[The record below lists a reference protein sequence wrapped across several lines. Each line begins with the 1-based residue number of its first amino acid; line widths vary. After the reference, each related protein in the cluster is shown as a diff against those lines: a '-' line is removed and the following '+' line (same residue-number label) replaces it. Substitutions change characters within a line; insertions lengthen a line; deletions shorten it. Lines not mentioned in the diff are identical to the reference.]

1 MPNHRPNRLG
11 DISVNYVAVMA
22 RTLRNR
28 GHDPAPWLARYRV
41 SRRLLTTPGARISI
55 PRFMRM
61 GHAAIQMTGDTAL
74 GLDFGY
80 NTRITDL
87 GMAGM
92 AAASAPTLGAALDT
106 LVRYER
112 LMSTNS
118 RGQSR
123 IERTGAGGLSAVF
136 YSISPYNRYNCFV
149 VDSILAGWVAFL
161 GELDNREPVPGHI
174 DIEYTE
180 PFNAEAYGRW
190 FGCGVQFDAERNRV
204 ELAPE
209 TAARPNRLAQPALYE
224 ELSQH
229 CETER
234 QRLEWGQ
241 STTERAREAIA
252 QRMGTTTPT
261 MEAIA
266 QILGTTEWG
275 LRRALQQE
283 GITYRAL
290 LDRTRRELAEDYV
303 RGTPLSL
310 SDIAGLVGFA
320 NPSAFQGAFRRWYG
334 CSPGRYRRRY
344 GMPG

>member
-1 MPNHRPNRLG
+1 MVSHRPNRLG
-11 DISVNYVAVMA
+11 DISVNYVEVMA
-22 RTLRNR
+22 RTLRLR

-41 SRRLLTTPGARISI
+41 SRRLLATPGARISI

-74 GLDFGY
+74 GLAFGR
-80 NTRITDL
+80 NTRLTDL

-92 AAASAPTLGAALDT
+92 AAANAPTLGTALET

-112 LMSTNS
+112 LMSANS

-123 IERTGAGGLSAVF
+123 IEHTRDGGLNAIF

-161 GELDNREPVPGHI
+161 RELDGQAPAPRHI
-174 DIEYTE
+174 TIEYPE
-180 PFNAEAYGRW
+180 PFNAEAYSSW
-190 FGCGVQFDAERNRV
+190 FGCNVQFEGDQNRV

-209 TAARPNRLAQPALYE
+209 TATRESRLAQPALYQ
-224 ELSQH
+224 ELCQH
-229 CETER
+229 CETQR
-234 QRLEWGQ
+234 QRLAWGQ
-241 STTERAREAIA
+241 STTERVREAIA
-252 QRMGTTTPT
+252 QRMGATPPT
-261 MEAIA
+261 METIA
-266 QILGTTEWG
+266 LALGTTEWG

-283 GITYRAL
+283 DITYRAL

-310 SDIAGLVGFA
+310 SDIAGLLGFA

>member
-1 MPNHRPNRLG
+1 MLNQRPNRLG

-22 RTLRNR
+22 RTLRHR
-28 GHDPAPWLARYRV
+28 GHDAAPWLARYRV
-41 SRRLLTTPGARISI
+41 SRRLLNTPGARISI

-61 GHAAIQMTGDTAL
+61 GHAAVQMTGDTAL
-74 GLDFGY
+74 GLDFGR
-80 NTRITDL
+80 NTRLTDL

-92 AAASAPTLGAALDT
+92 AAASAPTLGTALET

-123 IERTGAGGLSAVF
+123 MERTGDGGVSAVF

-161 GELDNREPVPGHI
+161 RELDERDPVPGQI
-174 DIEYTE
+174 AIEYGE
-180 PFNAEAYGRW
+180 PSNGDAYARW
-190 FGCGVQFDAERNRV
+190 FGCSVQFGAEQNRV
-204 ELAPE
+204 ELTSA
-209 TAARPNRLAQPALYE
+209 TAARVNRLAQPALFQ
-224 ELSQH
+224 ELCQH

-241 STTERAREAIA
+241 STTERVREAIA
-252 QRMGTTTPT
+252 QRMGATPPS
-261 MEAIA
+261 METISQA
-266 QILGTTEWG
+266 LGTTEWG

-310 SDIAGLVGFA
+310 SAIAGLVGFA